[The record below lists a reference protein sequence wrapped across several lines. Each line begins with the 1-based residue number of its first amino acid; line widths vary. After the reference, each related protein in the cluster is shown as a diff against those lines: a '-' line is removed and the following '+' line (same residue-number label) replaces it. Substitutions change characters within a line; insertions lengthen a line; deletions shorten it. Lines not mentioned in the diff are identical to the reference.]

1 MLSPSAGGEATG
13 LRSLCDDCSGVWKA
27 QEEEDMEEEEDAV
40 DDNESDD

>member
-27 QEEEDMEEEEDAV
+27 QEEDMEEEEDAV